1 MKAKKVVEIKTP
13 RFIRLRNELRSLLR
27 LCMEDKV
34 SLLRSE
40 SARWRK
46 INNLELSRKLRQEI
60 ENLHS
65 DFRRSICVCGFCGSI
80 DKNMVFNP
88 NNEHWLCIGCDL
100 HLKEISA
107 LGSKIPLKLP
117 QIETFLIDLSRK
129 LDVSKKGSNC
139 DGTFSYSRFIL
150 REMGVEKENLNNFLK
165 LCQNYGGYCDCEI
178 LFNAKDQL
186 LKQQI

>member
-1 MKAKKVVEIKTP
+1 MRTERLVEIKTP
-13 RFIRLRNELRSLLR
+13 RFIKLRNELRSLLR

-40 SARWRK
+40 SAHWRK

-80 DKNMVFNP
+80 DKNMMFNL
-88 NNEHWLCIGCDL
+88 NKEQWFCIDCDL
-100 HLKEISA
+100 HFKEINV
-107 LGSKIPLKLP
+107 LRSKHPLKLP
-117 QIETFLIDLSRK
+117 QIKTFLINLSRK
-129 LDVSKKGSNC
+129 LDIGKKGSNC
-139 DGTFSYSRFIL
+139 DGTLSYSRFIL
-150 REMGVEKENLNNFLK
+150 EEMGVEKENLNNFLK
-165 LCQNYGGYCDCEI
+165 LCQHYGGYCDCEI